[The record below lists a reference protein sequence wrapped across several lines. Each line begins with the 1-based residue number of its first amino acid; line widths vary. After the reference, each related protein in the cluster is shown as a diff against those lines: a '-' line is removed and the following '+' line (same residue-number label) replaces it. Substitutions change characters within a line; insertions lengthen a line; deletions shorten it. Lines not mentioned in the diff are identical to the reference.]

1 MGNLFAGWGGFIDLF
16 CDEGLAFQWSDYC
29 RIPGWRQPGIGP
41 KTKTTPIIPTLQ
53 FAEWSYIS
61 RVVERNYSAHI
72 VLNQC
77 FYNFHNFLIGGNV
90 THR

>member
-1 MGNLFAGWGGFIDLF
+1 MDGVVLSIYFSTKTCRLNEVITAGF
-16 CDEGLAFQWSDYC
+16 LAGVSQESA
-29 RIPGWRQPGIGP
+29 Q
-41 KTKTTPIIPTLQ
+41 KKTTPIILTLQ
-53 FAEWSYIS
+53 LAEWSYIS
-61 RVVERNYSAHI
+61 GVVERNYSAHI